1 MIYRTPRVFR
11 RSANVEAGSG
21 ANPRLTLSAGPLTAS
36 REGNRCRVRGSAL
49 VFHRPS
55 PARYIELPGIDHFF
69 FAENSDRLV
78 GEIQEFLTGV
88 REQGEPDRV
97 LATVLF
103 ADIVD
108 LFFGGSA
115 WWDSSCPAASLQAGI
130 DAGGTRGDLQ
140 RRYGTSIGALDG

>member
-11 RSANVEAGSG
+11 RPANVEAGSG
-21 ANPRLTLSAGPLTAS
+21 ANSRLTLSAGPLTAS
-36 REGNRCRVRGSAL
+36 REGTRCRVRGSAL
-49 VFHRPS
+49 VFHRPG
-55 PARYIELPGIDHFF
+55 PARYIELPGIGHFF

-103 ADIVD
+103 ADIVGTTE
-108 LFFGGSA
+108 L
-115 WWDSSCPAASLQAGI
+115 AAKIGDRRWHVVLEAYYAAISR
-130 DAGGTRGDLQ
+130 GTRTIP
-140 RRYGTSIGALDG
+140 RK